1 MIDYTKITDNEDV
14 IELLK
19 QREIIETKIREIDE
33 TVGKSI
39 PGLNIFDMTNTMVNL
54 LVIEVTVEI

>member
-33 TVGKSI
+33 TALVKYELLL
-39 PGLNIFDMTNTMVNL
+39 LNIEL
-54 LVIEVTVEI
+54 